1 MNDRQRLLAE
11 QLAEYKK
18 QTGSEISARFDHML
32 SECSSFRIGGPAECV
47 LYPSDREQL
56 RFVLDAARRADM
68 AVFVAGNASNLLFDD
83 EGFRGA
89 VIFTSAMR
97 GVSADSESC
106 TVTADAGAMLSSVAA
121 CAQRAG
127 IAGLEYLHGIPGTLG
142 GGIYINC
149 GAFGGQISDN
159 LVSCTYLDTESGET
173 VTETPDKL
181 DFAYRRSIFMQGGKI
196 ILGAALRGETGERD
210 GIKSLMEEHMA
221 YRSSTQPLDFP
232 SAGSVFK
239 RYPGYY
245 TSRLIE
251 EAGLK
256 GRSVGGAEVSLKHA
270 GFIINRG
277 GATAAD
283 VRALIDMIKDEIF
296 RVNGIHIECEII
308 FAPKG

>member
-11 QLAEYKK
+11 QLAEYNQ

-127 IAGLEYLHGIPGTLG
+127 IAGLEYLH
-142 GGIYINC
+142 
-149 GAFGGQISDN
+149 
-159 LVSCTYLDTESGET
+159 ET
-173 VTETPDKL
+173 SDKL

>member
-1 MNDRQRLLAE
+1 
-11 QLAEYKK
+11 
-18 QTGSEISARFDHML
+18 
-32 SECSSFRIGGPAECV
+32 
-47 LYPSDREQL
+47 
-56 RFVLDAARRADM
+56 
-68 AVFVAGNASNLLFDD
+68 
-83 EGFRGA
+83 
-89 VIFTSAMR
+89 
-97 GVSADSESC
+97 
-106 TVTADAGAMLSSVAA
+106 
-121 CAQRAG
+121 
-127 IAGLEYLHGIPGTLG
+127 
-142 GGIYINC
+142 
-149 GAFGGQISDN
+149 
-159 LVSCTYLDTESGET
+159 
-173 VTETPDKL
+173 
-181 DFAYRRSIFMQGGKI
+181 
-196 ILGAALRGETGERD
+196 
-210 GIKSLMEEHMA
+210 MA